1 MQTLNRPWRERVLR
15 FTLLVSVV
23 LATACGGGGG
33 GGSDDDDEDPP
44 PDAIS
49 QRLSV
54 QDATFVE
61 EAPPAPSV
69 DREAPKLDTDE
80 APVQVVE
87 SGSQV
92 DLEVTVDAVDGVSA
106 LLLRVEEA
114 NNYFIV
120 EDPETEDEDE
130 GSSVLMPGAKA
141 KLLFRATL
149 SLLIPTDFNV
159 SEFCVDVAAI
169 DLSGRVSNY
178 RRICFQLPEYDPEV
192 TSQPVANAG
201 GPQAAYSGDT
211 VELDGRDSAV
221 PTGTPSYSW
230 TQVSGP
236 PVTILQASEPLAAFV
251 APAVSSGSATLVF
264 QLQVSAGGYTST
276 STTSVTV
283 YPGAP
288 AFAGDYHALLL
299 GSYMNGPGR
308 DSGAFGRY
316 AASAELTDASIAAN
330 TDAATG
336 VATVSLTFGPDY
348 TFTFADQLKNGAG
361 TYDITAI
368 ARESVTAGPETINGR
383 IYGHVLSFES
393 GLNEGIYV
401 DDCSTCGGATE
412 LVREL
417 PRTMHLLPLSA
428 DLFATAYLYRD
439 EAYVAVDS
447 DGDTQEDAEDAQQ
460 HGRTSASAEMILLG
474 RKATGFTL
482 AQLEGSYRVIG
493 LSLGMGSNGER
504 TSEVFLTRLN
514 IQTDGSADVAELAYS
529 EALRFGEPGAA
540 VFLDEDEDP
549 AASGMFQIAAAADGA
564 LSVSEGGVPMAA
576 EGFATPDGSFF
587 VLAFFDADNGTA
599 EGTVQVILATKGDG
613 ATAVSA
619 GPRRV
624 LGISNEYSGESGEDA
639 RHTAIESL
647 AAIPV
652 QFTSAT
658 AFTASPTEDVN
669 YFTTQRDGDDL
680 PIVING
686 NAGEASTVSGAVDAV
701 DFAGEDWFYLDLSEG
716 DEGRMHGFIG
726 VLSAPDGFGIFANRE
741 NAYTDASETVISDLT
756 RGIGFIAPDNGQLA
770 ILDNRPPT
778 ISVASTPA
786 ASGGVVTL
794 ANGGTVA
801 LTATVGD
808 PDSGPA
814 AATVSWHSR
823 VGGFSAATG
832 TTTTWTAPASG
843 SGTVLLDA
851 VVSDGDRSTLT
862 SVVVSYGGSYGGS

>member
-1 MQTLNRPWRERVLR
+1 MQTLNAPWRKGVLS
-15 FTLLVSVV
+15 FALLVSVA
-23 LATACGGGGG
+23 LAAACGGGGG
-33 GGSDDDDEDPP
+33 GGGSGDDDGDPP

-61 EAPPAPSV
+61 EAPPAPSA
-69 DREAPKLDTDE
+69 DPEAPTLDTGE

-87 SGSQV
+87 SDSQV

-114 NNYFIV
+114 NSYFIV
-120 EDPETEDEDE
+120 EAPDTEDEDE
-130 GSSVLMPGAKA
+130 GSSVLVPGAKA
-141 KLLFRATL
+141 KLLFSATL
-149 SLLIPTDFNV
+149 SLLLPTDFNV

-192 TSQPVANAG
+192 TRKPVANAG
-201 GPQAAYSGDT
+201 GAQAAYSGDT
-211 VELDGRDSAV
+211 VQLDGRDSAV
-221 PTGTPSYSW
+221 PAGTPSYAW

-236 PVTILQASEPLAAFV
+236 AVTILQASAPLAAFV
-251 APAVSSGSATLVF
+251 APAVSSGSAALVF
-264 QLQVSAGGYTST
+264 QLQVSAGGQTST

-283 YPGAP
+283 HPGAP

-299 GSYMNGPGR
+299 ESSMNGPGR

-316 AASAELTDASIAAN
+316 AASVELTDASIAAN

-336 VATVSLTFGPDY
+336 VAMVSLTFGPDY
-348 TFTFADQLKNGAG
+348 TYSFADQLKNGAG
-361 TYDITAI
+361 TYDITAV
-368 ARESVTAGPETINGR
+368 ARESVSAGLETINGR
-383 IYGHVLSFES
+383 VYGHVLSFES

-412 LVREL
+412 LVRQL
-417 PRTMHLLPLSA
+417 PSTMHLLPLSA

-447 DGDTQEDAEDAQQ
+447 DGDTLEDAEDAQQ
-460 HGRTSASAEMILLG
+460 HGRTSASAETILLG
-474 RKATGFTL
+474 RKATDFTV

-493 LSLGMGSNGER
+493 LALGMASNGER

-514 IQTDGSADVAELAYS
+514 IQADGSVDLAELAYS
-529 EALRFGEPGAA
+529 ETLRFGEPGAA
-540 VFLDEDEDP
+540 VFVDEDEDP
-549 AASGMFQIAAAADGA
+549 AESGAFQITAGADGA
-564 LSVSEGGVPMAA
+564 LSVSEGGVLTA

-587 VLAFFDADNGTA
+587 VLAFFDEDNGTA
-599 EGTVQVILATKGDG
+599 EGTAEVILATKGDG
-613 ATAVSA
+613 ATAFSA
-619 GPRRV
+619 GPGRV

-639 RHTAIESL
+639 RHTAIKSL

-658 AFTASPTEDVN
+658 AFTVSPTEDVH
-669 YFTTQRDGDDL
+669 YFATQRDGDDL

-686 NAGEASTVSGAVDAV
+686 NAGEASTVSGAVDVV
-701 DFAGEDWFYLDLSEG
+701 DFAGEDWFYIDLSEG
-716 DEGRMHGFIG
+716 DEGRMYGFIG

-741 NAYTDASETVISDLT
+741 NAYTDASETVISDLR
-756 RGIGFIAPDNGQLA
+756 RGIGLIAPDNGELS
-770 ILDNRPPT
+770 ILDNRPPA
-778 ISVASTPA
+778 INVASMPA
-786 ASGGVVTL
+786 VPAGVVSL
-794 ANGGTVA
+794 ANGGAVT
-801 LTATVGD
+801 LTATVDD

-814 AATVSWHSR
+814 ATTVSWRSR
-823 VGGFSAATG
+823 VGSFSAATG

-851 VVSDGDRSTLT
+851 VVSDGDRSTLA
-862 SVVVSYGGSYGGS
+862 SVVVSYGP